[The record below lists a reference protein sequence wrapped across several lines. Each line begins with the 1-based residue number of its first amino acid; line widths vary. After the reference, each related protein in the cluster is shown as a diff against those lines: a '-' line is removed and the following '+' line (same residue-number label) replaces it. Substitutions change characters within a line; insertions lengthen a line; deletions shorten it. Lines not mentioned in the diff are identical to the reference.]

1 MPMSAKKFISDN
13 GAEVHDRVRIETGSL
28 TYEGLIL
35 PKHNFSEENIIII
48 KLDNGYNI
56 GISTEDAKMS
66 VISKAKKKDVVV
78 NSRKENKKL
87 PNISILGTGGT
98 IASFVDYKTGA
109 VSPAITAEQ
118 LVNSVK
124 ALDEVANV
132 SAEPLFSL
140 ASEDMK
146 PEHWEGMAVK
156 IKEMHDKNNHGI
168 VIGHGTDTMSY
179 SAAALSFQLPEISN
193 PVIFTGAQRSPDR
206 PSSDAHLNLV
216 GAAKA
221 AMSDLGEISIA
232 MHETTDDE
240 NVAIWRGNRT
250 RKAHSSKRDA
260 FVSPNEGPI
269 GIVKDKIEWK
279 RKYRST
285 VKETEIQAGFDDNIG
300 LVWSHPGLK
309 VEDWENMV
317 SGKNGIV
324 IAGTGLGHINS
335 DLLGTIQNTSKD
347 IPVAMSSQCL
357 AGSTNLNVYR
367 NGRKLLESGVVETYD
382 MLPETALVK
391 MMWLSKHNHDNVKEM
406 MGQNLVGE
414 ISNSRKLN

>member
-1 MPMSAKKFISDN
+1 MSAKKFISDN
-13 GAEVHDRVRIETGSL
+13 GANVHDRVRIETRDMV
-28 TYEGLIL
+28 YEGLIL
-35 PKHNFSEENIIII
+35 PKHNFSEEDIIIL

-56 GISTEDAKMS
+56 GVSTEDAKMTL
-66 VISKAKKKDVVV
+66 ISKAEKKDAVDYTK
-78 NSRKENKKL
+78 NENNEL

-146 PEHWEGMAVK
+146 PEHWEGMANK
-156 IKEMHDKNNHGI
+156 IKEMHDKKDHGI

-193 PVIFTGAQRSPDR
+193 PVVFTGAQRSPDR

-216 GAAKA
+216 GAAKT

-250 RKAHSSKRDA
+250 RKAHSSKRNA
-260 FVSPNEGPI
+260 FQSPNEGPL

-285 VKETEIQAGFDDNIG
+285 VESTTIKAGFDDNIG
-300 LVWSHPGLK
+300 MIWSHPGLK
-309 VEDWENMV
+309 VNDWENSV
-317 SGKNGIV
+317 SNKNGVV

-335 DLLGTIQNTSKD
+335 ELLDVIEKTSKD

-357 AGSTNLNVYR
+357 SGSTNLNVYR
-367 NGRKLLESGVVETYD
+367 NGRKLLERGVVETYD
-382 MLPETALVK
+382 MSPETALVK
-391 MMWLSKHNHDNVKEM
+391 MMWLSKHHQENVRTM
-406 MGQNLVGE
+406 MGENLVGE
-414 ISNSRKLN
+414 ISDSRKLI

>member
-1 MPMSAKKFISDN
+1 MSAKKFISDN
-13 GAEVHDRVRIETGSL
+13 GANVHDRVRIETRDMV
-28 TYEGLIL
+28 YEGLIL
-35 PKHNFSEENIIII
+35 PKHNFSEEDIIIL

-56 GISTEDAKMS
+56 GVSTEDAKMTL
-66 VISKAKKKDVVV
+66 ISKAEKKNAVDYIK
-78 NSRKENKKL
+78 KENNEL
-87 PNISILGTGGT
+87 PDISILGTGGT

-146 PEHWEGMAVK
+146 PEHWEGMANK
-156 IKEMHDKNNHGI
+156 IKEMHDKKNHGI

-193 PVIFTGAQRSPDR
+193 PVVFTGAQRSPDR

-216 GAAKA
+216 GAAKT
-221 AMSDLGEISIA
+221 AMSDLGEIGIA

-250 RKAHSSKRDA
+250 RKAHSSKRNA
-260 FVSPNEGPI
+260 FQSPNEGPL

-285 VKETEIQAGFDDNIG
+285 VESTTIKAGFDDNIG
-300 LVWSHPGLK
+300 MIWSHPGLK
-309 VEDWENMV
+309 VNDWENSV
-317 SGKNGIV
+317 SNKNGVV

-335 DLLGTIQNTSKD
+335 ELLDVIEKTSKD

-357 AGSTNLNVYR
+357 SGSTNLNVYR
-367 NGRKLLESGVVETYD
+367 NGRKLLERGVVETYD
-382 MLPETALVK
+382 MSPETALVK
-391 MMWLSKHNHDNVKEM
+391 MMWLSKHHPENVRTM
-406 MGQNLVGE
+406 MGENLVGE
-414 ISNSRKLN
+414 ISDSRKLI

>member
-1 MPMSAKKFISDN
+1 MSAKKFISDN
-13 GAEVHDRVRIETGSL
+13 GANVHDRVRIETRDMV
-28 TYEGLIL
+28 YEGLIL
-35 PKHNFSEENIIII
+35 PKHNFSEEDIIIL

-56 GISTEDAKMS
+56 GVSTEDAKMTL
-66 VISKAKKKDVVV
+66 ISKAEKKNAVDYIK
-78 NSRKENKKL
+78 KENNEL
-87 PNISILGTGGT
+87 PDISILGTGGT

-146 PEHWEGMAVK
+146 PEHWEGMANK
-156 IKEMHDKNNHGI
+156 IKEMHDKKNHGI

-193 PVIFTGAQRSPDR
+193 PVVFTGAQRSPDR

-216 GAAKA
+216 GAAKT
-221 AMSDLGEISIA
+221 AMSDLGEIGIA

-250 RKAHSSKRDA
+250 RKAHSSKRNA
-260 FVSPNEGPI
+260 FQSPNEGPL

-285 VKETEIQAGFDDNIG
+285 VESTTIKAGFDDNIG
-300 LVWSHPGLK
+300 MIWSHPGLK
-309 VEDWENMV
+309 VNDWENSV
-317 SGKNGIV
+317 SNKNGIV

-335 DLLGTIQNTSKD
+335 ELLDVIEKTSKD

-357 AGSTNLNVYR
+357 SGSTNLNVYR
-367 NGRKLLESGVVETYD
+367 NGRKLLERGVVETYD
-382 MLPETALVK
+382 MSPETALVK
-391 MMWLSKHNHDNVKEM
+391 MMWLSKHHQENVRTM
-406 MGQNLVGE
+406 MGENLVGE
-414 ISNSRKLN
+414 ISDSRKLI

>member
-1 MPMSAKKFISDN
+1 MSAKKFINDN
-13 GAEVHDRVRIETGSL
+13 GAEVHDRVRIETGDL

-35 PKHNFSEENIIII
+35 PKHNFSQDNILIL

-56 GISTEDAKMS
+56 GISTENAKMS
-66 VISKAKKKDVVV
+66 LISKAEKKDAV
-78 NSRKENKKL
+78 NHTKKERNEL
-87 PNISILGTGGT
+87 PDISILGTGGT

-109 VSPAITAEQ
+109 VSPAITTEQ
-118 LVNSVK
+118 LINSVS
-124 ALDEVANV
+124 ALDDVANV

-146 PEHWEGMAVK
+146 PEHWEGMATKV
-156 IKEMHDKNNHGI
+156 KEMHDKNNHGI

-193 PVIFTGAQRSPDR
+193 PVVFTGAQRSPDR

-216 GAAKA
+216 GAAKV

-240 NVAIWRGNRT
+240 NLAIWRGNRA

-260 FVSPNEGPI
+260 FRTPNEGPL
-269 GIVKDKIEWK
+269 GIVTDKIEWK
-279 RKYRST
+279 TKYRST
-285 VKETEIQAGFDDNIG
+285 VDNTTIQAGFDDNIG
-300 LVWSHPGLK
+300 MVWSHPGLK
-309 VEDWENMV
+309 IDDWENIV
-317 SGKNGIV
+317 SGKNGLV

-335 DLLGTIQNTSKD
+335 ELLDVIEKTSKD
-347 IPVAMSSQCL
+347 VPVAMSSQCL
-357 AGSTNLNVYR
+357 SGSTNLNVYR
-367 NGRKLLESGVVETYD
+367 NGRKLLERGVVETYD

-391 MMWLSKHNHDNVKEM
+391 MMWLSKHHQDNVREM

>member
-1 MPMSAKKFISDN
+1 MSAKKFISDN
-13 GAEVHDRVRIETGSL
+13 GANVHDRVRIETRDMV
-28 TYEGLIL
+28 YEGLIL
-35 PKHNFSEENIIII
+35 PKHNFSEEDIIIL

-56 GISTEDAKMS
+56 GVSTEDAKMTL
-66 VISKAKKKDVVV
+66 ISKAEKNDAVDYIK
-78 NSRKENKKL
+78 KENNEL
-87 PNISILGTGGT
+87 PDISILGTGGT

-146 PEHWEGMAVK
+146 PEHWEGMANK
-156 IKEMHDKNNHGI
+156 IKEMHDKKNHGI

-193 PVIFTGAQRSPDR
+193 PVVFTGAQRSPDR

-216 GAAKA
+216 GAAKT

-250 RKAHSSKRDA
+250 RKAHSSKRNA
-260 FVSPNEGPI
+260 FQSPNEGPL

-285 VKETEIQAGFDDNIG
+285 VESTKIKAGFDDNIG
-300 LVWSHPGLK
+300 MIWSHPGLK
-309 VEDWENMV
+309 VNDWENSV
-317 SGKNGIV
+317 SNKNGVV

-335 DLLGTIQNTSKD
+335 ELLDVIEKTSKD

-357 AGSTNLNVYR
+357 SGSTNLNVYR
-367 NGRKLLESGVVETYD
+367 NGRKLLERGVVETYD
-382 MLPETALVK
+382 MSPETALVK
-391 MMWLSKHNHDNVKEM
+391 MMWLSKHHQENVRTM
-406 MGQNLVGE
+406 MGENLVGE
-414 ISNSRKLN
+414 ISDSRKLI

>member
-1 MPMSAKKFISDN
+1 MSAKKFISDN
-13 GAEVHDRVRIETGSL
+13 GANVHDRVRIETRDMV
-28 TYEGLIL
+28 YEGLIL
-35 PKHNFSEENIIII
+35 PKHNFSEEDIIIL

-56 GISTEDAKMS
+56 GVSTKDAKMTL
-66 VISKAKKKDVVV
+66 ISKAEKKDAVDYIK
-78 NSRKENKKL
+78 KENNEL
-87 PNISILGTGGT
+87 PDISILGTGGT

-146 PEHWEGMAVK
+146 PEHWEGMANK
-156 IKEMHDKNNHGI
+156 IKEMHDKKDHGI

-193 PVIFTGAQRSPDR
+193 PVVFTGAQRSPDR

-216 GAAKA
+216 GAAKT

-250 RKAHSSKRDA
+250 RKTHSSKRNA
-260 FVSPNEGPI
+260 FQSPNEGPL

-285 VKETEIQAGFDDNIG
+285 VESTTIKAGFDDNIG
-300 LVWSHPGLK
+300 MIWSHPGLK
-309 VEDWENMV
+309 VNDWENSV
-317 SGKNGIV
+317 SNKNGVV

-335 DLLGTIQNTSKD
+335 ELLDVIEKTSKD

-357 AGSTNLNVYR
+357 SGSTNLNVYR
-367 NGRKLLESGVVETYD
+367 NGRKLLERGVVETYD
-382 MLPETALVK
+382 MSPETALVK
-391 MMWLSKHNHDNVKEM
+391 MMWLSKHHRGNVRTM
-406 MGQNLVGE
+406 MGENLVGE
-414 ISNSRKLN
+414 ISDSRKLI

>member
-1 MPMSAKKFISDN
+1 MSAKKFITDN
-13 GAEVHDRVRIETGSL
+13 GAEVHDRVRIETGDL

-35 PKHNFSEENIIII
+35 PKHNFSEDNIIII

-56 GISTEDAKMS
+56 GISTENAKMTL
-66 VISKAKKKDVVV
+66 ISKAEKKDTVTH
-78 NSRKENKKL
+78 SKKENKEL

-146 PEHWEGMAVK
+146 PEHWEGMATKV
-156 IKEMHDKNNHGI
+156 KEMHDKNNHGI

-193 PVIFTGAQRSPDR
+193 PVVFTGAQRSPDR

-216 GAAKA
+216 GAAKV

-232 MHETTDDE
+232 MHETTNDE
-240 NVAIWRGNRT
+240 NVAIWRGNRA

-260 FVSPNEGPI
+260 FRTPNEGPL

-279 RKYRST
+279 DKYRST
-285 VKETEIQAGFDDNIG
+285 VENTTIQAGFDENIG
-300 LVWSHPGLK
+300 MIWSHPGLK
-309 VEDWENMV
+309 IEDWENIV
-317 SGKNGIV
+317 SRKNGVV

-335 DLLGTIQNTSKD
+335 DLLGAIEKTSKD

-357 AGSTNLNVYR
+357 SGSTNLNVYR
-367 NGRKLLESGVVETYD
+367 NGRKLLESGVIETYD

-391 MMWLSKHNHDNVKEM
+391 MMWLSKHHQDNVRDM

>member
-1 MPMSAKKFISDN
+1 MSAKKFISDN
-13 GAEVHDRVRIETGSL
+13 GANVHDRVRIETRDMV
-28 TYEGLIL
+28 YEGLIL
-35 PKHNFSEENIIII
+35 PKHNFSEEDIIIL

-56 GISTEDAKMS
+56 GVSTEDAKMTL
-66 VISKAKKKDVVV
+66 ISKAEKKNAVDYIK
-78 NSRKENKKL
+78 KENNEL
-87 PNISILGTGGT
+87 PDISILGTGGT

-146 PEHWEGMAVK
+146 PEHWEGMANK
-156 IKEMHDKNNHGI
+156 IKEMHDKKNHGI

-193 PVIFTGAQRSPDR
+193 PVVFTGAQRSPDR

-216 GAAKA
+216 GAAKT
-221 AMSDLGEISIA
+221 AMSDLGEVSVA

-250 RKAHSSKRDA
+250 RKAHSSKRNA
-260 FVSPNEGPI
+260 FQSPNEGPL

-285 VKETEIQAGFDDNIG
+285 VESTTIKAGFDDNIG
-300 LVWSHPGLK
+300 MIWSHPGLK
-309 VEDWENMV
+309 VNDWENSV
-317 SGKNGIV
+317 SNKNGVV

-335 DLLGTIQNTSKD
+335 ELLDVIEKTSKD

-357 AGSTNLNVYR
+357 SGSTNLNVYR
-367 NGRKLLESGVVETYD
+367 NGRKLLERGVVETYD
-382 MLPETALVK
+382 MSPETALVK
-391 MMWLSKHNHDNVKEM
+391 MMWLSKHHRENVRTM
-406 MGQNLVGE
+406 MGENLVGE
-414 ISNSRKLN
+414 ISDSRKLI

>member
-1 MPMSAKKFISDN
+1 MSAKKFISDN
-13 GAEVHDRVRIETGSL
+13 GANVHDRVRIETRDMV
-28 TYEGLIL
+28 YEGLIL
-35 PKHNFSEENIIII
+35 PKHNFSEEDIIIL

-56 GISTEDAKMS
+56 GVSTEDAKMTL
-66 VISKAKKKDVVV
+66 ISKAEKKNAVDYIK
-78 NSRKENKKL
+78 KENNEL
-87 PNISILGTGGT
+87 PDISILGTGGT

-146 PEHWEGMAVK
+146 PEHWEGMANK
-156 IKEMHDKNNHGI
+156 IKEMHDKKNHGI

-193 PVIFTGAQRSPDR
+193 PVVFTGAQRSPDR

-216 GAAKA
+216 GAAKT

-250 RKAHSSKRDA
+250 RKTHSSKRNA
-260 FVSPNEGPI
+260 FQSPNEGPL

-285 VKETEIQAGFDDNIG
+285 VESTTIKAGFDDNIG
-300 LVWSHPGLK
+300 MIWSHPGLK
-309 VEDWENMV
+309 VNDWENSV
-317 SGKNGIV
+317 SNKNGIV

-335 DLLGTIQNTSKD
+335 ELLDVIEKTSKD

-357 AGSTNLNVYR
+357 SGSTNLNVYR
-367 NGRKLLESGVVETYD
+367 NGRKLLERGVVETYD
-382 MLPETALVK
+382 MSPETALVK
-391 MMWLSKHNHDNVKEM
+391 MMWLSKHHRENVRTM
-406 MGQNLVGE
+406 MGENLVGE
-414 ISNSRKLN
+414 ISDSRKLI

>member
-1 MPMSAKKFISDN
+1 MSAKKFITDN
-13 GAEVHDRVRIETGSL
+13 GAEVHDRVRIENGDL

-35 PKHNFSEENIIII
+35 PKHNFSEDNIIII

-56 GISTEDAKMS
+56 GISIENAEMTL
-66 VISKAKKKDVVV
+66 ISKAEKKDTV
-78 NSRKENKKL
+78 NHVKKENKEL
-87 PNISILGTGGT
+87 PDISILGTGGT

-109 VSPAITAEQ
+109 VSPAITAGQ

-124 ALDEVANV
+124 ALDNVANV

-146 PEHWEGMAVK
+146 PEHWEGMAIKV
-156 IKEMHDKNNHGI
+156 KEMHDKNNHGI

-179 SAAALSFQLPEISN
+179 SAAALSFQLPEIAN
-193 PVIFTGAQRSPDR
+193 PVVFTGAQRSPDR

-216 GAAKA
+216 GAAKV

-232 MHETTDDE
+232 MHETTNDE
-240 NVAIWRGNRT
+240 NVAIWRGNRA

-260 FVSPNEGPI
+260 FRTPNEGPL

-279 RKYRST
+279 DKYRST
-285 VKETEIQAGFDDNIG
+285 VENTTIQSGFDENIG
-300 LVWSHPGLK
+300 MVWSYPGLK
-309 VEDWENMV
+309 IEDWENIV
-317 SGKNGIV
+317 SSKNGVV

-335 DLLGTIQNTSKD
+335 DLLGAIEKTSKD

-357 AGSTNLNVYR
+357 SGSTNLNVYR
-367 NGRKLLESGVVETYD
+367 NGRKLLERGVIETYD

-391 MMWLSKHNHDNVKEM
+391 MMWLSKHHQDNVRDM

>member
-1 MPMSAKKFISDN
+1 MSAKKFISDN
-13 GAEVHDRVRIETGSL
+13 GADVHDRVRIETRDMV
-28 TYEGLIL
+28 YEGLIL
-35 PKHNFSEENIIII
+35 PKHNFSEEDIIIL

-56 GISTEDAKMS
+56 GVSTEDAKMTL
-66 VISKAKKKDVVV
+66 ISKAEKKNAVDYIK
-78 NSRKENKKL
+78 KENNEL
-87 PNISILGTGGT
+87 PDISILGTGGT

-146 PEHWEGMAVK
+146 PEHWEGMANK
-156 IKEMHDKNNHGI
+156 IKEMHDKKDHGI

-193 PVIFTGAQRSPDR
+193 PVVFTGAQRSPDR

-216 GAAKA
+216 GAAKT

-250 RKAHSSKRDA
+250 RKAHSSKRNA
-260 FVSPNEGPI
+260 FQSPNEGPL

-285 VKETEIQAGFDDNIG
+285 VESTTIKAGFDDNIG
-300 LVWSHPGLK
+300 MIWSHPGLK
-309 VEDWENMV
+309 VNDWENSV
-317 SGKNGIV
+317 SNKNGVV

-335 DLLGTIQNTSKD
+335 ELLDVIEKTSKD

-357 AGSTNLNVYR
+357 SGSTNLNVYR
-367 NGRKLLESGVVETYD
+367 NGRKLLERGVVETYD
-382 MLPETALVK
+382 MSPETALVK
-391 MMWLSKHNHDNVKEM
+391 MMWLSKHHRENVRTM
-406 MGQNLVGE
+406 MGENLVGE
-414 ISNSRKLN
+414 ISDSRKLI

>member
-1 MPMSAKKFISDN
+1 MSAKKFINDN
-13 GAEVHDRVRIETGSL
+13 GAEVHDRVRIETGDL

-35 PKHNFSEENIIII
+35 PKHNFSQDNILIL

-56 GISTEDAKMS
+56 GISTENAKMS
-66 VISKAKKKDVVV
+66 LISKAEKKDAV
-78 NSRKENKKL
+78 NHTKKERNEL
-87 PNISILGTGGT
+87 PDISILGTGGT

-109 VSPAITAEQ
+109 VSPAITTEQ
-118 LVNSVK
+118 LVNSVS
-124 ALDEVANV
+124 ALDDVANV

-146 PEHWEGMAVK
+146 PEHWEGMATKV
-156 IKEMHDKNNHGI
+156 KEMHDKNNHGI

-193 PVIFTGAQRSPDR
+193 PVVFTGAQRSPDR

-216 GAAKA
+216 GAAKV

-240 NVAIWRGNRT
+240 NLAIWRGNRA

-260 FVSPNEGPI
+260 FRTPNEGPL
-269 GIVKDKIEWK
+269 GIVTDKIEWK
-279 RKYRST
+279 TKYRST
-285 VKETEIQAGFDDNIG
+285 VDNTTIQAGFDDNIG
-300 LVWSHPGLK
+300 MVWSHPGLK
-309 VEDWENMV
+309 IDDWENIV
-317 SGKNGIV
+317 SGKNGLV

-335 DLLGTIQNTSKD
+335 ELLDVIEKTSKD
-347 IPVAMSSQCL
+347 VPVAMSSQCL
-357 AGSTNLNVYR
+357 SGSTNLNVYR
-367 NGRKLLESGVVETYD
+367 NGRKLLERGVVETYD

-391 MMWLSKHNHDNVKEM
+391 MMWLSKHHQDNVREM

>member
-1 MPMSAKKFISDN
+1 MSAKKFITDN
-13 GAEVHDRVRIETGSL
+13 GAEVHDRVRIETGDL

-35 PKHNFSEENIIII
+35 PKHNFSEDNIIII

-56 GISTEDAKMS
+56 GISTENAKMTL
-66 VISKAKKKDVVV
+66 ISKAEKKDTVTH
-78 NSRKENKKL
+78 SKKENKEL

-124 ALDEVANV
+124 ALDDVANV

-146 PEHWEGMAVK
+146 PEHWEGMANKV
-156 IKEMHDKNNHGI
+156 KEMHDKNNHGI

-193 PVIFTGAQRSPDR
+193 PVVFTGAQRSPDR

-216 GAAKA
+216 GAAKV

-232 MHETTDDE
+232 MHETTNDE
-240 NVAIWRGNRT
+240 NVAIWRGNRA

-260 FVSPNEGPI
+260 FRTPNEGPL

-279 RKYRST
+279 DKYRST
-285 VKETEIQAGFDDNIG
+285 VENTTIQAGFDENIG
-300 LVWSHPGLK
+300 MVWSHPGLK
-309 VEDWENMV
+309 IEDWENIV
-317 SGKNGIV
+317 SRKNGVV

-335 DLLGTIQNTSKD
+335 DLLGAIEKTSKD

-357 AGSTNLNVYR
+357 SGSTNLNVYR
-367 NGRKLLESGVVETYD
+367 NGRKLLESGVIETYD

-391 MMWLSKHNHDNVKEM
+391 MMWLSKHHQDNVRDM

>member
-1 MPMSAKKFISDN
+1 MSAKKFISDN
-13 GAEVHDRVRIETGSL
+13 GANVHDRVRIETRDMV
-28 TYEGLIL
+28 YEGLIL
-35 PKHNFSEENIIII
+35 PKHNFSEEDIIIL

-56 GISTEDAKMS
+56 GVSTEDAKMTL
-66 VISKAKKKDVVV
+66 ISKAEKKDAVDYTK
-78 NSRKENKKL
+78 NENNEL
-87 PNISILGTGGT
+87 PDISILGTGGT

-146 PEHWEGMAVK
+146 PEHWEGMANK
-156 IKEMHDKNNHGI
+156 IKEMHDKKDHGI

-193 PVIFTGAQRSPDR
+193 PVVFTGAQRSPDR

-216 GAAKA
+216 GAAKT

-250 RKAHSSKRDA
+250 RKAHSSKRNA
-260 FVSPNEGPI
+260 FQSPNEGPL

-285 VKETEIQAGFDDNIG
+285 VESTTIKAGFDDNIG
-300 LVWSHPGLK
+300 MIWSHPGLK
-309 VEDWENMV
+309 VNDWENSV
-317 SGKNGIV
+317 SNKNGVV

-335 DLLGTIQNTSKD
+335 ELLDVIEKTSKD

-357 AGSTNLNVYR
+357 SGSTNLNVYR
-367 NGRKLLESGVVETYD
+367 NGRKLLERGVVETYD
-382 MLPETALVK
+382 MSPETALVK
-391 MMWLSKHNHDNVKEM
+391 MMWLSKHHRENVRTM
-406 MGQNLVGE
+406 MGENLVGE
-414 ISNSRKLN
+414 ISDSRKLI

>member
-1 MPMSAKKFISDN
+1 MSAKKFISDN
-13 GAEVHDRVRIETGSL
+13 GAEVHDRVRIETRDMV
-28 TYEGLIL
+28 YEGLIL
-35 PKHNFSEENIIII
+35 PKHNFSEEDIIIL

-56 GISTEDAKMS
+56 GVSTKDAKMTL
-66 VISKAKKKDVVV
+66 ISKAEKKDAVDYIK
-78 NSRKENKKL
+78 KENNEL
-87 PNISILGTGGT
+87 PDISILGTGGT

-146 PEHWEGMAVK
+146 PEHWEGMANK
-156 IKEMHDKNNHGI
+156 IKEMHDKKNHGI

-193 PVIFTGAQRSPDR
+193 PVVFTGAQRSPDR

-216 GAAKA
+216 GAAKT

-250 RKAHSSKRDA
+250 RKAHSSKRNA
-260 FVSPNEGPI
+260 FQSPNEGPL

-285 VKETEIQAGFDDNIG
+285 VESTTIKAGFDDNIG
-300 LVWSHPGLK
+300 MIWSHPGLK
-309 VEDWENMV
+309 VNDWENSV
-317 SGKNGIV
+317 SNKNGVV

-335 DLLGTIQNTSKD
+335 ELLDVIEKTSKD

-357 AGSTNLNVYR
+357 SGSTNLNVYR
-367 NGRKLLESGVVETYD
+367 NGRKLLERGVVETYD
-382 MLPETALVK
+382 MSPETALVK
-391 MMWLSKHNHDNVKEM
+391 MMWLSKHHRENVRTM
-406 MGQNLVGE
+406 MGENLVGE
-414 ISNSRKLN
+414 ISDSRKLI

>member
-1 MPMSAKKFISDN
+1 MPTSAEKFISDN
-13 GAEVHDRVRIETGSL
+13 GAKVHDRVRIEAKDL
-28 TYEGLIL
+28 IYEGLIL
-35 PKHNFSEENIIII
+35 PKNNFSKEDIIVI
-48 KLDNGYNI
+48 KLDNGYNL
-56 GISTEDAKMS
+56 GVSVENAKLT
-66 VISKAKKKDVVV
+66 ILAKAEKKETHIESKEKNKD
-78 NSRKENKKL
+78 L

-124 ALDEVANV
+124 ALDQVANV

-146 PEHWEGMAVK
+146 PTHWEEMATKV
-156 IKEMHDKNNHGI
+156 KEMHDKNNHGI

-193 PVIFTGAQRSPDR
+193 PVVFTGAQRSPDR

-216 GAAKA
+216 GAAKV

-232 MHETTDDE
+232 MHETTNDE
-240 NVAIWRGNRT
+240 NVAIWRGNRA

-260 FVSPNEGPI
+260 FRTPNEGPL

-279 RKYRST
+279 DKYRST
-285 VKETEIQAGFDDNIG
+285 VENTTIQAGFDENIG
-300 LVWSHPGLK
+300 MVWSHPGLK
-309 VEDWENMV
+309 IEDWENIV
-317 SGKNGIV
+317 SRKNGVV

-335 DLLGTIQNTSKD
+335 DLLEAIEKTSKD

-357 AGSTNLNVYR
+357 SGSTNLNVYR
-367 NGRKLLESGVVETYD
+367 NGRKLLESGVIETYD

-391 MMWLSKHNHDNVKEM
+391 MMWLSKHHQDNVRDM

>member
-1 MPMSAKKFISDN
+1 MSAKKFISDN
-13 GAEVHDRVRIETGSL
+13 GANVHDRVRIETRDMV
-28 TYEGLIL
+28 YEGLIL
-35 PKHNFSEENIIII
+35 PKHNFSEEDIIIL

-56 GISTEDAKMS
+56 GVSTEDAKMTL
-66 VISKAKKKDVVV
+66 ISKAEKKNAVDYIK
-78 NSRKENKKL
+78 KENNEL
-87 PNISILGTGGT
+87 PDISILGTGGT

-146 PEHWEGMAVK
+146 PEHWEGMANK
-156 IKEMHDKNNHGI
+156 IKEMHDKKNHGI

-179 SAAALSFQLPEISN
+179 SAAAISFQLPEISN
-193 PVIFTGAQRSPDR
+193 PVVFTGAQRSPDR

-216 GAAKA
+216 GAAKT
-221 AMSDLGEISIA
+221 AMSDLGEIGIA

-250 RKAHSSKRDA
+250 RKAHSSKRNA
-260 FVSPNEGPI
+260 FQSPNEGPL

-285 VKETEIQAGFDDNIG
+285 VESTTIKAGFDDNIG
-300 LVWSHPGLK
+300 MIWSHPGLK
-309 VEDWENMV
+309 VNDWENSV
-317 SGKNGIV
+317 SNKNGVV

-335 DLLGTIQNTSKD
+335 ELLDVIEKTSKD

-357 AGSTNLNVYR
+357 SGSTNLNVYR
-367 NGRKLLESGVVETYD
+367 NGRKLLERGVVETYD
-382 MLPETALVK
+382 MSPETALVK
-391 MMWLSKHNHDNVKEM
+391 MMWLSKHHQENVRTM
-406 MGQNLVGE
+406 MGENLVGE
-414 ISNSRKLN
+414 ISDSRKLI